1 MTRRAGSGNTNDTQ
15 DTEIRQWHLGPRVAS
30 CVCRHGM
37 GGHGVASAVAVAAA
51 AASCLSRGAV
61 KRRRLKHLNPFRTF
75 LRLLRV
81 FLSTISANY
90 DAV

>member
-1 MTRRAGSGNTNDTQ
+1 
-15 DTEIRQWHLGPRVAS
+15 
-30 CVCRHGM
+30 M
-37 GGHGVASAVAVAAA
+37 GGHGVASAVAVA